1 LKKSLY
7 VKIRTHMFIIGIAT
21 AAVFS
26 ILIAAGLF
34 VTRKATVSAGNS
46 LGDSAAADARHLLI
60 EQARNELSRMVQSK
74 AAITDEKMSA
84 TADDVRIISQIATI
98 IKSNPSQYG
107 RRAISFPDTSN
118 TEGRI
123 TAMVQI
129 PENTTLGMFQG
140 EIGLMANIQDTLLAI
155 QTNNKNAGT
164 TYIATEYGITIGA
177 DADSALGT
185 PYFEP
190 RTRPWYTAAKQADGL
205 IWTDVFE
212 DYLGRG
218 LAITCAKPFY
228 DAYGRI
234 AGVAGMGMYLNDLKE
249 VVSGTE
255 FGINGHAYL
264 VNEKGEMI
272 ISDTISKDENGN
284 MIHENILNSDTFP
297 RETAQKMVN
306 RENGIEHV
314 TIDGKEKLIAY
325 HRLDTL
331 PWSLAII
338 LNADEISSLALTL
351 EENIIDLKK
360 STIAII
366 DKDIIWIA
374 VITGFI
380 LIFIIAGVL
389 SLTGQLATD
398 ITEPIEK
405 LTIDAARIGA
415 GDLEHVLD
423 IKTGDELE
431 LLATS
436 FNSMI
441 TGIKTITA
449 ENERLKI
456 ASSEK

>member
-1 LKKSLY
+1 ML
-7 VKIRTHMFIIGIAT
+7 VIGVAT

-34 VTRKATVSAGNS
+34 VTRKAMVSAGNS
-46 LGDSAAADARHLLI
+46 LGDSAAADARQLLI
-60 EQARNELSRMVQSK
+60 EQAENELLRLVQSK

-84 TADDVRIISQIATI
+84 TVEDIRIISQIATI
-98 IKSNPSQYG
+98 IKSNPARYG
-107 RRAISFPDTSN
+107 RREISFPDTSN
-118 TEGRI
+118 KEGRI
-123 TAMVQI
+123 TSMVQI
-129 PENTTLGMFQG
+129 PEGATLSSLQG
-140 EIGLMANIQDTLLAI
+140 EIGLMANIQDILLAI

-190 RTRPWYTAAKQADGL
+190 RTRPWYNAAKQANGL

-228 DAYGRI
+228 GAGGSI
-234 AGVAGMGMYLNDLKE
+234 AGVAGMGMYLNDLKN
-249 VVSGTE
+249 VVVGTE
-255 FGINGHAYL
+255 IGKTGYAFL
-264 VNEKGEMI
+264 VNEKGEMV
-272 ISDTISKDENGN
+272 ISDNVKKDGNGKV
-284 MIHENILNSDTFP
+284 IRENILKSDTFP
-297 RETAQKMVN
+297 RETAQKMIKG
-306 RENGIEHV
+306 ENGIEHF
-314 TIDGKEKLIAY
+314 TTDGKEKIIAY
-325 HRLDTL
+325 HGLTTV
-331 PWSLAII
+331 PWSLAIVI
-338 LNADEISSLALTL
+338 NADEISSPALTL
-351 EENIIDLKK
+351 EGNIIDLKK
-360 STIAII
+360 STVAII

-374 VITGFI
+374 VIAGFI
-380 LIFIIAGVL
+380 LIFIIAGVR

-415 GDLEHVLD
+415 GDLDHVLEAD
-423 IKTGDELE
+423 TGDELE

-449 ENERLKI
+449 ENERLKT
-456 ASSEK
+456 ANAERNRE